1 VKSKRGKITLFIW
14 PELLLKNCKFDFSKI
29 ICVVEYVDFKNILC
43 YIDDVEIGYM
53 KKYSEAEVEK
63 LQDNLELI
71 RQAGGWTAE
80 EFGEMIGVTKQTIRN
95 LETHNRDCKMSLTQ
109 YIAIRSVLDYE
120 IKNNP
125 DNELLAKSVKMLLDS
140 DGLPASEKEKVQ
152 DAALYV
158 ASARKAGRDSKMIL
172 SNVYAIL
179 GLTLGGMLAASIS
192 DEWLDKLL
200 KK

>member
-1 VKSKRGKITLFIW
+1 
-14 PELLLKNCKFDFSKI
+14 
-29 ICVVEYVDFKNILC
+29 
-43 YIDDVEIGYM
+43 M